1 MEFFPSLAM
10 AACKVKESVWCF
22 ARSSSGFE
30 SRPAGFPFSSSEQKT
45 AAATIAVARM
55 AMRTAGA
62 VRDIR
67 GSGDQWRR
75 LRSERA
81 RDLWQEPC
89 PPCGLVNPCFNQTCC
104 SNVVVAF
111 AEFVRG
117 AEESCETLVVGAK
130 LRKH

>member
-1 MEFFPSLAM
+1 M

-45 AAATIAVARM
+45 AAATIAMARVAI
-55 AMRTAGA
+55 RTAGA

-67 GSGDQWRR
+67 GSGVQWQR

-81 RDLWQEPC
+81 RDLFQEPC
-89 PPCGLVNPCFNQTCC
+89 SPFGLFNPCFNHTCRTK
-104 SNVVVAF
+104 VVVAF
-111 AEFVRG
+111 SEIVRG
-117 AEESCETLVVGAK
+117 AQDS
-130 LRKH
+130 